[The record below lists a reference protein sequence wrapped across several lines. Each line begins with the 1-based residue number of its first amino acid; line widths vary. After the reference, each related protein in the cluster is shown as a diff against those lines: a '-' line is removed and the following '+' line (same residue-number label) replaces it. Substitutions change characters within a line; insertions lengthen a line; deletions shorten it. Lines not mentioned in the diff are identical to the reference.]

1 MPSGHPHA
9 HEPDGGGGGGAANHS
24 NHQAHSPPALPAKLV
39 PAYPPPESED
49 EETWVWTQIK
59 AEACRDADA
68 EPALASFLY
77 ATVLSHSSL
86 PRSFSFHLSNKL

>member
-9 HEPDGGGGGGAANHS
+9 HDPDCGGGGGAANHS
-24 NHQAHSPPALPAKLV
+24 IHQAHSPPALPAELV

-59 AEACRDADA
+59 AEARRDADA